1 MSRVT
6 LPLQEVDQARITLV
20 MDNTI
25 DLLMASTDVAKR
37 FPVTPNSLER
47 SQPIAEHGFS
57 ALIRVRRGNQEGRV
71 LFDTGIS
78 RAGILHNLDALEIN
92 ASDIQAIIL
101 SHGHFDHTTGLL
113 GLVDRLGTRRL
124 PLVLHPDAYL
134 ERKLI
139 FPNGA
144 ELNVPAPKIA
154 DLRKES
160 IQVIEEVGPSMLV
173 DNMLAISGEVPRTTE
188 FEKGFPIHYA
198 KRNDAWEPDPF
209 IMDDQCVV
217 INVRGRGLVI
227 VTGCGHSGVVNIVRH
242 AQHLTGVE
250 TVYAVIGGFHLT
262 GGLFERIIPPTI
274 AALQKIKPQYLMPG
288 HCTGWSAMHQIA
300 TAMPESFIPNSVGT
314 TLLLYGSPQQLQG
327 DRGLY

>member
-1 MSRVT
+1 MSTAT
-6 LPLQEVDQARITLV
+6 LPLLEVDQARITLV
-20 MDNTI
+20 MDNTV

-37 FPVTPNSLER
+37 FPLGPNPAER

-57 ALIRVRRGNQEGRV
+57 ALIRVRQGDHEGSV
-71 LFDTGIS
+71 LFDTGVS
-78 RAGILHNLDALEIN
+78 RNGILHNLDALEIN
-92 ASDIQAIIL
+92 PSDVHAIIL

-134 ERKLI
+134 ERKLV

-144 ELNVPAPKIA
+144 EMNVPPPKIA
-154 DLRKES
+154 DLRQES
-160 IQVIEEVGPSMLV
+160 VQVIEEVGPSMLV
-173 DNMLAISGEVPRTTE
+173 DNMLLISGEVPRTTE

-198 KRNDAWEPDPF
+198 KRNDEWEPDPF
-209 IMDDQCVV
+209 IMDDQCVI

-227 VTGCGHSGVVNIVRH
+227 VTGCGHCGVINIVRH
-242 AQHLTGVE
+242 AQHLTGIT

-262 GGLFERIIPPTI
+262 GGLFERIIPETI
-274 AALQKIKPQYLMPG
+274 AALQEIKPQYLMPA

-300 TAMPESFIPNSVGT
+300 RAMPEAFIPNSVGT
-314 TLLLYGSPQQLQG
+314 TLVLSSNTA
-327 DRGLY
+327 